1 MLALVLDEHFGLRF
15 KFWGNFGLRA
25 SRSSTASVFTFGLWR
40 VLRASLRDSVG
51 TISISWVGQR
61 RHRWRAPAMA
71 AGGRWTGRR
80 RATSSSL
87 LARAALLSMDP
98 VIPWYI
104 YCSYDNAEF
113 ADNRCSCQALHWSA
127 EAACQ
132 AEAGFWVNRSHSYP
146 FLRHYYITIT
156 CYDSN
161 NGSVISYFYNIMTL
175 LSCIITCYHCNN
187 WSSLPVTTL
196 IMELLL
202 Q

>member
-71 AGGRWTGRR
+71 VGGRWTGRR

-113 ADNRCSCQALHWSA
+113 ADNRWSCQALHWSA

-132 AEAGFWVNRSHSYP
+132 AEAGFWVNRSHIIGP
-146 FLRHYYITIT
+146 FLPIFTSLLHHYY
-156 CYDSN
+156 
-161 NGSVISYFYNIMTL
+161 L
-175 LSCIITCYHCNN
+175 L
-187 WSSLPVTTL
+187 W
-196 IMELLL
+196 
-202 Q
+202 QW